1 MSQAGGASSEQMG
14 SAGGRSLGAGLR
26 CVRRR
31 CAPAHS
37 AAPSPQR
44 LRVRNGKSNCRRS
57 VNRKM
62 PDREI

>member
-31 CAPAHS
+31 SLRSLRS
-37 AAPSPQR
+37 ARPTAA
-44 LRVRNGKSNCRRS
+44 GEK
-57 VNRKM
+57 
-62 PDREI
+62 REI